1 MITVSSR
8 HPGGAHVQLGD
19 GSVRFVNESIN
30 TQTAGTNGLQVDG
43 TTTNLGGP
51 SPYGI
56 WGALGTLIGS
66 EVVGEF

>member
-1 MITVSSR
+1 MAMMAVSSR
-8 HPGGAHVQLGD
+8 HPGGAHVALGD

-30 TQTAGTNGLQVDG
+30 TGDLNVDAA
-43 TTTNLGGP
+43 TTNLGGN